1 LYLTPSSHL
10 MSVNFLHAAQIDQ
23 PQEHLTF
30 YCKLRSTE
38 LKTKK

>member
-1 LYLTPSSHL
+1 
-10 MSVNFLHAAQIDQ
+10 LHAAQIDQ